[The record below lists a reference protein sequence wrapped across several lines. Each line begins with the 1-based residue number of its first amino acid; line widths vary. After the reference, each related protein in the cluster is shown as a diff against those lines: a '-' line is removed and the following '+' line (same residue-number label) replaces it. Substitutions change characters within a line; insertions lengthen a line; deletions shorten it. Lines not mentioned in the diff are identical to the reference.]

1 MVFGD
6 FFNGSFGSQRLF
18 EDKISI
24 SKEEFETLKAKA
36 ERFDE
41 LEPFYKKVQAK
52 NDRLT
57 QELLDLKED
66 GRKLKDL
73 RDENEKYLKS
83 LLQIQADFANY
94 KKNADRENQRFKLIF
109 KEAILRKL
117 ISHYD
122 DLMRATEMFDFTE
135 ESEGT
140 KQGLAIIIKNFEK
153 LLEEEGVKRMDCVGK
168 QFDPYKHE
176 VLMVQESEDVPENTI
191 LEELDKGYH
200 FNDNVLRP
208 AKVIISKN
216 PNLQKISENKTK
228 IKEEDE

>member
-6 FFNGSFGSQRLF
+6 FFNGFSGNQRLF
-18 EDKISI
+18 EDKISV
-24 SKEEFETLKAKA
+24 SKEEFQTLKAKA
-36 ERFDE
+36 DRFDE
-41 LEPFYKKVQAK
+41 LEPFYKKVKAK

-57 QELLDLKED
+57 QEILDLKDD

-73 RDENEKYLKS
+73 RDENQKYLKS
-83 LLQIQADFANY
+83 LLQIQADFENY
-94 KKNADRENQRFKLIF
+94 KKTSDRQNQRVQLIF
-109 KEAILRKL
+109 KESLLKKL

-122 DLMRATEMFDFTE
+122 DLMRATEMFDFTK

-153 LLEEEGVKRMDCVGK
+153 LLEEQGVKPMDCVGH

-176 VLMVQESEDVPENTI
+176 VLMVQECEDVQENTI

-200 FNDNVLRP
+200 FNDNILRP

-216 PNLQKISENKTK
+216 PNLTKNK
-228 IKEEDE
+228 

>member
-6 FFNGSFGSQRLF
+6 FFNGFSGNQRLF
-18 EDKISI
+18 EDKVSI
-24 SKEEFETLKAKA
+24 TKEEFETLKGKA
-36 ERFDE
+36 DRFDE
-41 LEPFYKKVQAK
+41 LEPFYKKVKAK

-57 QELLDLKED
+57 QEILDLKED
-66 GRKLKDL
+66 GRSLKDL

-94 KKNADRENQRFKLIF
+94 KKNSDRQNQRVKLIF
-109 KEAILRKL
+109 KESMLKKL

-122 DLMRATEMFDFTE
+122 DLMRATEIFDFTE
-135 ESEGT
+135 ESEAT

-153 LLEEEGVKRMDCVGK
+153 LLNEEGVRPMDCVGQ

-176 VLMVQESEDVPENTI
+176 VLMVQECKDVPENTI

-200 FNDNVLRP
+200 FNDNILRP

-216 PNLQKISENKTK
+216 PNLPKTNEKEKEIRSE
-228 IKEEDE
+228 